1 MFGFYRFAA
10 VSPILKVADTAFN
23 TEEIIKSAKAA
34 VSNGAAFV
42 VFPELCI
49 TGYTC
54 SDLFHQEL
62 LLQNSTRAL
71 LKIAESFKDSDA
83 VIAVGLPLRLFGRLY
98 NCAAFV
104 QRGRVVAITP
114 KIHLP
119 NQREFYEK
127 RHFSSGRD
135 LLRGACGASAGN
147 AAGAVTCT
155 IEGVGEVPI
164 TNFFTVKGR
173 GTSSAVD
180 GCTSTANCASDN
192 DTCVVNDNGSEV
204 RIGVEL
210 CEDLWTPAPPSGELA
225 LAGANVIVNLSA
237 SDALVGKCDY
247 RRNLVMNQSARCMAA
262 YVYASAG
269 VHEST
274 TDMVFSG
281 HLMVA
286 ENGSMIA
293 ESKPFSRETEIVYA
307 DIDVERLN
315 MQRLSEGSFHDFD
328 SRSFY
333 ARAAT
338 FDGLRACDALQY
350 RFVSPMPFVPG
361 SPETRDQS
369 CTEIFSI
376 QCAGLAKR
384 LEASQSKRAV
394 IGLSGGLDSTL
405 ALLVVAETFKLLKR
419 PALEILALTMPGFG
433 TTNRTK
439 NNAVELAKLLGVEL
453 RTVDIQKACLQHFD
467 DIGHDPQK
475 LDVTYENVQA
485 RERTQIL
492 MDIANSVGGIVIG
505 TGDLS
510 EIALGWS
517 TYNADHMS
525 MYAVN
530 CDIPKTLVRHIVS
543 WYADKSVAH
552 LETREDTAHL
562 EACRKTALFE
572 TGENVAHLDSIASAQ
587 SSNMAS
593 LAEVL
598 RDILD
603 TPVSPELLPADNNGQ
618 IAQKTESILG
628 AYEIHDF
635 FLYHFAKYG
644 ATPEKLLFLAKY
656 AFAGKFSDEEIEK
669 ALTVFVRR
677 FFTQQFKRS
686 CIPDGP
692 KVGTISLSPRA
703 DWRMPSDA
711 SFADWL

>member
-1 MFGFYRFAA
+1 MFGFYRFAC
-10 VSPILKVADTAFN
+10 VSPVLKVADTAYN
-23 TEEIIKSAKAA
+23 TEEIIRSAKIAA
-34 VSNGAAFV
+34 SNGAAFV

-62 LLQNSTRAL
+62 LLQNSTRSL
-71 LKIAESFKDSDA
+71 MQIAEALKDSDA
-83 VIAVGLPLRLFGRLY
+83 VIAVGLPLRIFGRLY

-104 QRGRVVAITP
+104 QRGRVVAVTP

-135 LLRGACGASAGN
+135 LLRGSCGISSKN
-147 AAGAVTCT
+147 PAGAVTCT
-155 IEGVGEVPI
+155 IEGAGEVPV
-164 TNFFTVKGR
+164 TNFFTVKG
-173 GTSSAVD
+173 S
-180 GCTSTANCASDN
+180 
-192 DTCVVNDNGSEV
+192 GSEV

-237 SDALVGKCDY
+237 SDALVGKREY
-247 RRNLVMNQSARCMAA
+247 RRNLVVNQSARCMAA

-281 HLMVA
+281 HLMIA
-286 ENGSMIA
+286 ENGSMLV
-293 ESKPFSRETEIVYA
+293 ESRPFSRETEIVYA
-307 DIDVERLN
+307 DVDVERLN
-315 MQRLSEGSFHDFD
+315 MQRLSEGSFQDFD
-328 SRSFY
+328 SRAII

-338 FDGLRACDALQY
+338 LEGLRGCDTLQY
-350 RFVSPMPFVPG
+350 RFVSPTPFVPG
-361 SPETRDQS
+361 CIETRDAS
-369 CTEIFSI
+369 CTEIFNI

-384 LEASQSKRAV
+384 LEATRSKRAV

-405 ALLVVAETFKLLKR
+405 ALLVVAETFKLLNR
-419 PALEILALTMPGFG
+419 PAKEILALTMPGFG

-453 RTVDIQKACLQHFD
+453 RTVDIQKACLQHFT

-492 MDIANSVGGIVIG
+492 MDIANSEGGIVIG

-530 CDIPKTLVRHIVS
+530 CDIPKTLVRHIVN
-543 WYADKSVAH
+543 WYADRAVRDPNQTSAN
-552 LETREDTAHL
+552 LET
-562 EACRKTALFE
+562 
-572 TGENVAHLDSIASAQ
+572 
-587 SSNMAS
+587 SNKAS
-593 LAEVL
+593 LAAVL

-603 TPVSPELLPADNNGQ
+603 TPVSPELLPADSSGQ

-628 AYEIHDF
+628 AYELHDF

-644 ATPEKLLFLAKY
+644 VAPEKLRYLAKY
-656 AFAGKFSDEEIEK
+656 AFKNQHSDEEIDK
-669 ALTVFVRR
+669 ALAVFIRR

-686 CIPDGP
+686 CIPNGP

-711 SFADWL
+711 SSSDWMN

>member
-1 MFGFYRFAA
+1 MFGFYRFAS
-10 VSPILKVADTAFN
+10 VCPTLKVADTAYN
-23 TEEIIKSAKAA
+23 TDEIIRCASLA
-34 VSNGAAFV
+34 VENGAAVV

-62 LLQNSTRAL
+62 LLKKSVESLQ
-71 LKIAESFKDSDA
+71 KIARAFADCNA
-83 VIAVGLPLRLFGRLY
+83 VIAVGLPLRMFGCLY
-98 NCAAFV
+98 NCAAFL
-104 QRGRVVAITP
+104 QRGKLVAVTP

-135 LLRGACGASAGN
+135 LLRGGI
-147 AAGAVTCT
+147 AGAAPVCPV
-155 IEGVGEVPI
+155 EGFGDVPV
-164 TNFFTVKGR
+164 TNFFTVNGE
-173 GTSSAVD
+173 S
-180 GCTSTANCASDN
+180 
-192 DTCVVNDNGSEV
+192 GSEV
-204 RIGVEL
+204 RVGVEL
-210 CEDLWTPAPPSGELA
+210 CEDLWTAVPPSGELA

-237 SDALVGKCDY
+237 SDALVGKRDY

-262 YVYASAG
+262 YVYSSAG

-281 HLMVA
+281 HLMIA

-293 ESKPFSRETEIVYA
+293 ESKPFSRESEIVYA
-307 DIDVERLN
+307 DVDVERLN
-315 MQRLSEGSFHDFD
+315 MQRLSEGSFQDFD

-333 ARAAT
+333 ARAAS
-338 FDGLRACDALQY
+338 FDGLRPIDSLKY
-350 RFVSPMPFVPG
+350 RFVAPMPFVPG
-361 SPETRDQS
+361 NIETRDKS
-369 CTEIFSI
+369 CTEIFNI

-384 LEASQSKRAV
+384 LEASHSARAV

-419 PALEILALTMPGFG
+419 PASEILVLTMPGFG
-433 TTNRTK
+433 TTKRTK
-439 NNAVELAKLLGVEL
+439 NNAVTMAELLGVEL
-453 RTVDIQKACLQHFD
+453 RTVDIQKACLQHFA
-467 DIGHDPQK
+467 DIGHDPK
-475 LDVTYENVQA
+475 TLNVTYENVQA

-530 CDIPKTLVRHIVS
+530 CDIPKTLVRHVVG
-543 WYADKSVAH
+543 WYADHAESF
-552 LETREDTAHL
+552 TADK
-562 EACRKTALFE
+562 KTAKE
-572 TGENVAHLDSIASAQ
+572 
-587 SSNMAS
+587 
-593 LAEVL
+593 LADVL

-603 TPVSPELLPADNNGQ
+603 TPVSPELLPADANGQ

-635 FLYHFAKYG
+635 YLYHFAKYG
-644 ATPEKLLFLAKY
+644 AAPQKLLFLAKY
-656 AFAGKFSDEEIEK
+656 AFVGKFSDEELEK
-669 ALTVFVRR
+669 ALAVFVRR

-703 DWRMPSDA
+703 DWRMPSDS
-711 SFADWL
+711 SFSDWM

>member
-1 MFGFYRFAA
+1 MFGFYRFAC
-10 VSPILKVADTAFN
+10 VSPVLKVADTAYN
-23 TEEIIKSAKAA
+23 TEEIIRSAKIAA
-34 VSNGAAFV
+34 SNGAAFV

-62 LLQNSTRAL
+62 LLQNSSRSL
-71 LKIAESFKDSDA
+71 LKIAEALKDCDA
-83 VIAVGLPLRLFGRLY
+83 VIAVGLPLRIFGRLY

-104 QRGRVVAITP
+104 QRGKVIAVTP

-135 LLRGACGASAGN
+135 LLHGDAGDGC
-147 AAGAVTCT
+147 APLRCF
-155 IEGVGEVPI
+155 IEGAGEVPI
-164 TNFFTVKGR
+164 TNFITVKGR
-173 GTSSAVD
+173 
-180 GCTSTANCASDN
+180 ASCN
-192 DTCVVNDNGSEV
+192 SGSEV
-204 RIGVEL
+204 RVGVEL

-237 SDALVGKCDY
+237 SDALVGKRDY

-281 HLMVA
+281 HLMIA
-286 ENGSMIA
+286 ENGSMLA

-307 DIDVERLN
+307 DVDVERLN
-315 MQRLSEGSFHDFD
+315 MQRLSEGSFQDFD
-328 SRSFY
+328 SRTII

-338 FDGLRACDALQY
+338 LDGLRACDTLQY
-350 RFVSPMPFVPG
+350 RFVSPTPFVPG
-361 SPETRDQS
+361 NTETRDIN
-369 CTEIFSI
+369 CTEIFNI

-384 LEASQSKRAV
+384 LEATRSKRAV

-405 ALLVVAETFKLLKR
+405 ALLVVAETFKLLNR
-419 PALEILALTMPGFG
+419 PAKEILALTMPGFG
-433 TTNRTK
+433 TTKRTK

-453 RTVDIQKACLQHFD
+453 RTVDIQKACLLHFA

-492 MDIANSVGGIVIG
+492 MDIANSEGGIVIG

-543 WYADKSVAH
+543 WYADRS
-552 LETREDTAHL
+552 AHL
-562 EACRKTALFE
+562 EA
-572 TGENVAHLDSIASAQ
+572 GEKGAASIPNQNHAHLDAGEKANLASGEKGA
-587 SSNMAS
+587 A
-593 LAEVL
+593 LAAVL

-603 TPVSPELLPADNNGQ
+603 TPVSPELLPADSSGQ

-644 ATPEKLLFLAKY
+644 ATPEKLRYLAKY
-656 AFAGKFSDEEIEK
+656 AFNGQHTDEEIDK
-669 ALTVFVRR
+669 ALAVFIRR

-711 SFADWL
+711 SASDWF

>member
-1 MFGFYRFAA
+1 MFGFYRLAA
-10 VSPILKVADTAFN
+10 VCPTLKVADTAFN
-23 TEEIIKSAKAA
+23 TDEIIRLATEATQNEAA
-34 VSNGAAFV
+34 IV

-62 LLQNSTRAL
+62 LLEKSLDAL
-71 LKIAESFKDSDA
+71 KKIAAAFTDSDS
-83 VIAVGLPLRLFGRLY
+83 VIAVGLPLRMFGSLY

-104 QRGRVVAITP
+104 QRGKLVAVTP
-114 KIHLP
+114 KTHLP

-135 LLRGACGASAGN
+135 LLRGSLGNDAGFGAAAGLGTAGFGA
-147 AAGAVTCT
+147 AAGAVMCP
-155 IEGVGEVPI
+155 IDGFGDVPV
-164 TNFFTVKGR
+164 TNFFTVNAGK
-173 GTSSAVD
+173 
-180 GCTSTANCASDN
+180 
-192 DTCVVNDNGSEV
+192 NGSEV
-204 RIGVEL
+204 RVGVEL
-210 CEDLWTPAPPSGELA
+210 CEDLWTAVPPSGELA

-281 HLMVA
+281 HLMIA

-293 ESKPFSRETEIVYA
+293 ENKQFNRESEIVYA
-307 DIDVERLN
+307 DVDVERLN
-315 MQRLSEGSFHDFD
+315 MQRLSEGSFQDFD
-328 SRSFY
+328 SRNVY
-333 ARAAT
+333 ARAAR
-338 FDGLRACDALQY
+338 FDGLRGIDTLKY
-350 RFVSPMPFVPG
+350 RFVSPTPFVPG
-361 SPETRDQS
+361 NIETRDKS
-369 CTEIFSI
+369 STEIFNI

-384 LEASQSKRAV
+384 LEASHSARAV

-419 PALEILALTMPGFG
+419 PAKDILALTMPGFG
-433 TTNRTK
+433 TTKRTK
-439 NNAVELAKLLGVEL
+439 NNAVTLAELLGVEL
-453 RTVDIQKACLQHFD
+453 RTVDIQKACLQHFE
-467 DIGHDPQK
+467 DIGHDPKK

-492 MDIANSVGGIVIG
+492 MDIANSEGGIVIG

-530 CDIPKTLVRHIVS
+530 CDIPKTLVRHIVD
-543 WYADKSVAH
+543 WYADNSGNELKA
-552 LETREDTAHL
+552 
-562 EACRKTALFE
+562 
-572 TGENVAHLDSIASAQ
+572 
-587 SSNMAS
+587 
-593 LAEVL
+593 VL
-598 RDILD
+598 KDILD
-603 TPVSPELLPADNNGQ
+603 TPVSPELLPADASGQ

-635 FLYHFAKYG
+635 YLYHFAKYG
-644 ATPEKLLFLAKY
+644 AKPEKLLFLAKY
-656 AFAGKFSDEEIEK
+656 AFAGKFSDDELKK
-669 ALTVFVRR
+669 ALAVFVRR

-703 DWRMPSDA
+703 DWRMPSDS
-711 SFADWL
+711 SFSDWL

>member
-1 MFGFYRFAA
+1 MFGFYRFVC
-10 VSPILKVADTAFN
+10 VSPVLKVADTAYN
-23 TEEIIKSAKAA
+23 TEEIIRSAKIAA
-34 VSNGAAFV
+34 SNGAAFV

-54 SDLFHQEL
+54 GDLFHQEL
-62 LLQNSTRAL
+62 LLQNSTRSL
-71 LKIAESFKDSDA
+71 VRIAEALKDGDA
-83 VIAVGLPLRLFGRLY
+83 VIAVGLPLRIMGRLY

-135 LLRGACGASAGN
+135 LLRGLYGALAGN
-147 AAGAVTCT
+147 DAGVVKCV
-155 IEGVGEVPI
+155 IEGAGEIPI
-164 TNFFTVKGR
+164 TNFIIVKG
-173 GTSSAVD
+173 A
-180 GCTSTANCASDN
+180 
-192 DTCVVNDNGSEV
+192 GSEV
-204 RIGVEL
+204 RVGVEI

-237 SDALVGKCDY
+237 SDALVGKRDY

-281 HLMVA
+281 HLMIA
-286 ENGSMIA
+286 ENGSMLA
-293 ESKPFSRETEIVYA
+293 ESRPFSRETEIVYA
-307 DIDVERLN
+307 DVDVERLN
-315 MQRLSEGSFHDFD
+315 MQRLSEGSFQDFD
-328 SRSFY
+328 SRAII

-338 FDGLRACDALQY
+338 LEGLRACDTLQY
-350 RFVSPMPFVPG
+350 RYVSPTPFVPG
-361 SPETRDQS
+361 NTETRDAS
-369 CTEIFSI
+369 CTEIFNI

-384 LEASQSKRAV
+384 LEATRSERAV

-405 ALLVVAETFKLLKR
+405 ALLVVAETFKLLNR
-419 PALEILALTMPGFG
+419 PAKEILALTMPGFG

-439 NNAVELAKLLGVEL
+439 SNAVELAKLLGVEL
-453 RTVDIQKACLQHFD
+453 RTVDIQKACLQHFT

-492 MDIANSVGGIVIG
+492 MDIANSEGGIVIG

-543 WYADKSVAH
+543 WYADRSAR
-552 LETREDTAHL
+552 LESGEKANL
-562 EACRKTALFE
+562 ASGEKGAALA
-572 TGENVAHLDSIASAQ
+572 V
-587 SSNMAS
+587 
-593 LAEVL
+593 VL
-598 RDILD
+598 HDILD
-603 TPVSPELLPADNNGQ
+603 TPVSPELLPADSNGQ
-618 IAQKTESILG
+618 IAQKTECILG
-628 AYEIHDF
+628 AYELHDF

-644 ATPEKLLFLAKY
+644 AAPEKLRYLAKY
-656 AFAGKFSDEEIEK
+656 VFKGKHTDEGIDK
-669 ALTVFVRR
+669 ALAVFIRR

-711 SFADWL
+711 SFGDWLKEI

>member
-1 MFGFYRFAA
+1 MFGFYRFAS
-10 VSPILKVADTAFN
+10 VSPVLKVADTAYN
-23 TEEIIKSAKAA
+23 TEEIIRSAKIAA
-34 VSNGAAFV
+34 SNGAAFV

-62 LLQNSTRAL
+62 LLQNSTRSL
-71 LKIAESFKDSDA
+71 LKIAEALKDCDA
-83 VIAVGLPLRLFGRLY
+83 VIAVGLPLRIFGRLY

-104 QRGRVVAITP
+104 QRGKVIAVTP

-135 LLRGACGASAGN
+135 LLRGDAGN
-147 AAGAVTCT
+147 GCAPLRCF
-155 IEGVGEVPI
+155 IEGAGEISI
-164 TNFFTVKGR
+164 TNFITVKG
-173 GTSSAVD
+173 
-180 GCTSTANCASDN
+180 AS
-192 DTCVVNDNGSEV
+192 SEV

-237 SDALVGKCDY
+237 SDALVGKRDY
-247 RRNLVMNQSARCMAA
+247 RKNLVMNQSARCMAA

-281 HLMVA
+281 HLMIA
-286 ENGSMIA
+286 ENGSMLA

-307 DIDVERLN
+307 DVDVERLN
-315 MQRLSEGSFHDFD
+315 MQRLSEGSFQDFD
-328 SRSFY
+328 SRAII

-338 FDGLRACDALQY
+338 LDGLRDCEALQY
-350 RFVSPMPFVPG
+350 RFISPTPFVPG
-361 SPETRDQS
+361 NTETRDTS
-369 CTEIFSI
+369 CTEIFNI

-384 LEASQSKRAV
+384 LEATRSKRAV

-405 ALLVVAETFKLLKR
+405 ALLVVAETFKLLNR
-419 PALEILALTMPGFG
+419 PAKEILALTMPGFG
-433 TTNRTK
+433 TTKRTK

-453 RTVDIQKACLQHFD
+453 RTVDIQKACLQHFA

-492 MDIANSVGGIVIG
+492 MDIANSEGGIVIG

-530 CDIPKTLVRHIVS
+530 CDIPKTLVRHIVN
-543 WYADKSVAH
+543 WYADRAVHNPNETGAESIPNQTAAN
-552 LETREDTAHL
+552 LET
-562 EACRKTALFE
+562 
-572 TGENVAHLDSIASAQ
+572 
-587 SSNMAS
+587 SNKAS
-593 LAEVL
+593 LAAVL

-603 TPVSPELLPADNNGQ
+603 TPVSPELLPADSSGQ

-628 AYEIHDF
+628 AYELHDF

-644 ATPEKLLFLAKY
+644 AAPEKLRYLAKY
-656 AFAGKFSDEEIEK
+656 AFANRHSDEEIDK
-669 ALTVFVRR
+669 ALAVFIRR

-711 SFADWL
+711 SSGDWFKEV

>member
-23 TEEIIKSAKAA
+23 TEEIIKSANIA

-71 LKIAESFKDSDA
+71 LKIAQAFADNDA

-135 LLRGACGASAGN
+135 LLRGAWGASAGN
-147 AAGAVTCT
+147 VAGAVKCT
-155 IEGVGEVPI
+155 IEGAGEVPV
-164 TNFFTVKGR
+164 TNFFTVKGC
-173 GTSSAVD
+173 GTLGLCNNGAVEGSADV
-180 GCTSTANCASDN
+180 ANCA
-192 DTCVVNDNGSEV
+192 GSEV

-237 SDALVGKCDY
+237 SDALVGKRDY

-293 ESKPFSRETEIVYA
+293 ESKPFSREAEIVYA
-307 DIDVERLN
+307 DVDVERLN
-315 MQRLSEGSFHDFD
+315 MQRLSEGSFQDFD

-333 ARAAT
+333 ARAAS

-361 SPETRDQS
+361 SLETRDQS
-369 CTEIFSI
+369 CTEIFNI

-384 LEASQSKRAV
+384 LEASHSKRAV

-419 PALEILALTMPGFG
+419 PASEILALTMPGFG
-433 TTNRTK
+433 TTKRTK

-543 WYADKSVAH
+543 WYADRANVFI
-552 LETREDTAHL
+552 E
-562 EACRKTALFE
+562 RKTVA
-572 TGENVAHLDSIASAQ
+572 TSSENVAVSTAAENAAHLAA
-587 SSNMAS
+587 
-593 LAEVL
+593 VL

-644 ATPEKLLFLAKY
+644 ATPQKLLFLAKY
-656 AFAGKFSDEEIEK
+656 AFAGKFTDEELEK
-669 ALTVFVRR
+669 TLAVFVRR

-711 SFADWL
+711 SFADWAR

>member
-1 MFGFYRFAA
+1 MFGFYRFAC
-10 VSPILKVADTAFN
+10 VSPVLKVADTAYN
-23 TEEIIKSAKAA
+23 TEEIVRSAKIAA
-34 VSNGAAFV
+34 SNGAAFV

-62 LLQNSTRAL
+62 LLQNSTQAL
-71 LKIAESFKDSDA
+71 LKIAKALKDTDA
-83 VIAVGLPLRLFGRLY
+83 VIAVGLPLRIFGRLY

-104 QRGRVVAITP
+104 QRGKVIAVTP

-135 LLRGACGASAGN
+135 LLRGDAGN
-147 AAGAVTCT
+147 GCAPLRCL
-155 IEGVGEVPI
+155 IEDAGEVPI
-164 TNFFTVKGR
+164 TNYITVKG
-173 GTSSAVD
+173 G
-180 GCTSTANCASDN
+180 ASCN
-192 DTCVVNDNGSEV
+192 SGSEV

-237 SDALVGKCDY
+237 SDALVGKRDY

-281 HLMVA
+281 HLMIA
-286 ENGSMIA
+286 ENGSMLA

-307 DIDVERLN
+307 DVDVERLN
-315 MQRLSEGSFHDFD
+315 MQRLSEGSFQDFD
-328 SRSFY
+328 SRAII

-338 FDGLRACDALQY
+338 LECLRDCDTLQY
-350 RFVSPMPFVPG
+350 RFVSPTPFVPG
-361 SPETRDQS
+361 STETRDAS
-369 CTEIFSI
+369 CTEIFNI

-384 LEASQSKRAV
+384 LEATCSKRAV

-405 ALLVVAETFKLLKR
+405 ALLVVAETFKLLNR
-419 PALEILALTMPGFG
+419 PAKEILALTMPGFG
-433 TTNRTK
+433 TTNRTR

-453 RTVDIQKACLQHFD
+453 RTVDIQKACLQHFA

-475 LDVTYENVQA
+475 LNVTYENVQA

-492 MDIANSVGGIVIG
+492 MDIANSEGGIVIG

-543 WYADKSVAH
+543 WYADRAVRNPNQAAAH
-552 LETREDTAHL
+552 LAPSEPGA
-562 EACRKTALFE
+562 AL
-572 TGENVAHLDSIASAQ
+572 AA
-587 SSNMAS
+587 
-593 LAEVL
+593 VL

-603 TPVSPELLPADNNGQ
+603 TPVSPELLPADSSGQ

-644 ATPEKLLFLAKY
+644 STPEKLRYLAKY
-656 AFAGKFSDEEIEK
+656 AFANRHSDEEIDK
-669 ALTVFVRR
+669 ALAVFIRR

-711 SFADWL
+711 SYSDWA

>member
-23 TEEIIKSAKAA
+23 TEEIIKSANIA
-34 VSNGAAFV
+34 VTNGAAFV

-62 LLQNSTRAL
+62 LLQNSIRAL
-71 LKIAESFKDSDA
+71 LKIAKAFADSDA

-98 NCAAFV
+98 NCAAFL

-135 LLRGACGASAGN
+135 LLRGAWGASAGNGN
-147 AAGAVTCT
+147 AAGAVMCT
-155 IEGVGEVPI
+155 IEGVGEVPV

-173 GTSSAVD
+173 GTSSAVED
-180 GCTSTANCASDN
+180 CADAANCA
-192 DTCVVNDNGSEV
+192 GSEV

-237 SDALVGKCDY
+237 SDALVGKRDY

-281 HLMVA
+281 HLMIT

-307 DIDVERLN
+307 DVDVERLN
-315 MQRLSEGSFHDFD
+315 MQRLSEGSFQDFD

-333 ARAAT
+333 ARAAS
-338 FDGLRACDALQY
+338 FEGLRSLEKLQY

-361 SPETRDQS
+361 SLETRDQS
-369 CTEIFSI
+369 CTEIFNI

-384 LEASQSKRAV
+384 LEASHSKRAV

-419 PALEILALTMPGFG
+419 PASEILALTMPGFG
-433 TTNRTK
+433 TTKRTK
-439 NNAVELAKLLGVEL
+439 NNAVELANLLGVEL

-543 WYADKSVAH
+543 WYADRANVFIENK
-552 LETREDTAHL
+552 TTA
-562 EACRKTALFE
+562 ENAAVSTAV
-572 TGENVAHLDSIASAQ
+572 ENVAHLAA
-587 SSNMAS
+587 
-593 LAEVL
+593 VL

-656 AFAGKFSDEEIEK
+656 AFAGKFTDEEIEK
-669 ALTVFVRR
+669 ALAVFVRR

-711 SFADWL
+711 SFADWI

>member
-10 VSPILKVADTAFN
+10 VSPILKVADTTFN
-23 TEEIIKSAKAA
+23 TAEIIKSAKFA

-54 SDLFHQEL
+54 GDLFHQEL

-71 LKIAESFKDSDA
+71 MRIADALKDSDA
-83 VIAVGLPLRLFGRLY
+83 VIAVGLPLRIFGRLY

-104 QRGRVVAITP
+104 QRGRVVGITP

-135 LLRGACGASAGN
+135 LLRGACGALAGN
-147 AAGAVTCT
+147 VAGAVKCA
-155 IEGVGEVPI
+155 IEGVGDVPI
-164 TNFFTVKGR
+164 TNFFTVIGE
-173 GTSSAVD
+173 G
-180 GCTSTANCASDN
+180 SD
-192 DTCVVNDNGSEV
+192 V
-204 RIGVEL
+204 RVGVEL
-210 CEDLWTPAPPSGELA
+210 CEDLWTPMPPSGELA

-237 SDALVGKCDY
+237 SDALVGKRNY

-281 HLMVA
+281 HLMIA

-293 ESKPFSRETEIVYA
+293 ESKPFSRFTEIVYA
-307 DIDVERLN
+307 DVDVERLN
-315 MQRLSEGSFHDFD
+315 MQRLSEGSFQDFD
-328 SRSFY
+328 SCRFY
-333 ARAAT
+333 ARAAA
-338 FDGLRACDALQY
+338 FDGLRTCDTLRY
-350 RFVSPMPFVPG
+350 RFVSPTPFVPG
-361 SPETRDQS
+361 NVETRDSS
-369 CTEIFSI
+369 CTEIFNI

-384 LEASQSKRAV
+384 LEATCCKRAV

-405 ALLVVAETFKLLKR
+405 ALLVVAETFKILNR
-419 PALEILALTMPGFG
+419 PASEILALTMPGFG
-433 TTNRTK
+433 TTKRTK

-453 RTVDIQKACLQHFD
+453 RTVDIQKACLQHFA

-492 MDIANSVGGIVIG
+492 MDIANSEGGIVIG

-530 CDIPKTLVRHIVS
+530 CDIPKTLVRHIVN
-543 WYADKSVAH
+543 WYADRSDVA
-552 LETREDTAHL
+552 LSD
-562 EACRKTALFE
+562 
-572 TGENVAHLDSIASAQ
+572 
-587 SSNMAS
+587 
-593 LAEVL
+593 VL
-598 RDILD
+598 KDILD

-644 ATPEKLLFLAKY
+644 ASPEKLLFLAKY
-656 AFAGKFSDEEIEK
+656 AFAGKFTDEAIEK
-669 ALTVFVRR
+669 ALAVFVRR

-711 SFADWL
+711 SFTDWLK

>member
-1 MFGFYRFAA
+1 MFGFYRFAC
-10 VSPILKVADTAFN
+10 VSPVLKVADTAYN
-23 TEEIIKSAKAA
+23 TEEIIRSAKIAA
-34 VSNGAAFV
+34 SNGAAFV

-54 SDLFHQEL
+54 GDLFHQEL
-62 LLQNSTRAL
+62 LLQNSTRSL
-71 LKIAESFKDSDA
+71 LKIAEDLKACDS
-83 VIAVGLPLRLFGRLY
+83 VVAVGLPLRIFGRLY

-104 QRGRVVAITP
+104 QRGKVIAVTP

-135 LLRGACGASAGN
+135 LLRGACGALAGN
-147 AAGAVTCT
+147 SAVVVTSF
-155 IEGVGEVPI
+155 IEGAGEVPI
-164 TNFFTVKGR
+164 TNFITVSGR
-173 GTSSAVD
+173 ASG
-180 GCTSTANCASDN
+180 GLNCTSNNPNCASCSD
-192 DTCVVNDNGSEV
+192 GSEV

-237 SDALVGKCDY
+237 SDALVGKRDY

-281 HLMVA
+281 HLMIA
-286 ENGSMIA
+286 ENGSMLA

-307 DIDVERLN
+307 DVDVERLN
-315 MQRLSEGSFHDFD
+315 MQRLSEGSFQDFD
-328 SRSFY
+328 SRSII

-338 FDGLRACDALQY
+338 LDSLHACDKLQY
-350 RFVSPMPFVPG
+350 RYVSSTPFVPG
-361 SPETRDQS
+361 NTETRDTS
-369 CTEIFSI
+369 CTDIFNI

-384 LEASQSKRAV
+384 LEATRSKRAV

-405 ALLVVAETFKLLKR
+405 ALLVVAETFKLLNR
-419 PALEILALTMPGFG
+419 PAKEILALTMPGFG
-433 TTNRTK
+433 TTHRTR

-453 RTVDIQKACLQHFD
+453 RTVDIQKACLQHFA

-492 MDIANSVGGIVIG
+492 MDIANSEGGIVIG

-530 CDIPKTLVRHIVS
+530 CDIPKTLVRHIVR
-543 WYADKSVAH
+543 WYADRSVQNLNQTGAELSPSETGAH
-552 LETREDTAHL
+552 LETREKGA
-562 EACRKTALFE
+562 E
-572 TGENVAHLDSIASAQ
+572 
-587 SSNMAS
+587 
-593 LAEVL
+593 LAAVL

-603 TPVSPELLPADNNGQ
+603 TPVSPELLPADSNGQ

-628 AYEIHDF
+628 AYELHDF

-644 ATPEKLLFLAKY
+644 ASPEKLRYLAKY
-656 AFAGKFSDEEIEK
+656 AFKGKHTDEEIDK
-669 ALTVFVRR
+669 ALAIFIRR

-711 SFADWL
+711 SASDWL

>member
-1 MFGFYRFAA
+1 MFGFYRFAC
-10 VSPILKVADTAFN
+10 VSPVLKVADTAYN
-23 TEEIIKSAKAA
+23 TEEIIRSAKNAA
-34 VSNGAAFV
+34 SNGAAFV

-62 LLQNSTRAL
+62 LLQNSTRSL
-71 LKIAESFKDSDA
+71 LKIAEALKDSDA
-83 VIAVGLPLRLFGRLY
+83 VIAVGLPLRIFGRLY

-104 QRGRVVAITP
+104 QRGKVIAVTP

-135 LLRGACGASAGN
+135 LLRGNAGN
-147 AAGAVTCT
+147 GCAPLRCF
-155 IEGVGEVPI
+155 IEGAGEVPI
-164 TNFFTVKGR
+164 TNFITVKG
-173 GTSSAVD
+173 
-180 GCTSTANCASDN
+180 CASCN
-192 DTCVVNDNGSEV
+192 SGSEV
-204 RIGVEL
+204 RVGVEL

-237 SDALVGKCDY
+237 SDALVGKRDY

-281 HLMVA
+281 HLMIA
-286 ENGSMIA
+286 ENGSMLA

-307 DIDVERLN
+307 DVDVERLN
-315 MQRLSEGSFHDFD
+315 MQRLSEGSFQDFD
-328 SRSFY
+328 SRAII

-338 FDGLRACDALQY
+338 LDCLRGCDMLQY
-350 RFVSPMPFVPG
+350 RYVSPTPFVPG
-361 SPETRDQS
+361 NTETRDTS
-369 CTEIFSI
+369 CTEIFNI

-384 LEASQSKRAV
+384 LEATRSKRAV

-405 ALLVVAETFKLLKR
+405 ALLVVAETFELLNR
-419 PALEILALTMPGFG
+419 PAGEILALTMPGFG
-433 TTNRTK
+433 TTNRTR

-453 RTVDIQKACLQHFD
+453 RTVDIQKACLQHFA

-492 MDIANSVGGIVIG
+492 MDIANSEGGIVIG

-543 WYADKSVAH
+543 WYADRSA
-552 LETREDTAHL
+552 
-562 EACRKTALFE
+562 AL
-572 TGENVAHLDSIASAQ
+572 AA
-587 SSNMAS
+587 
-593 LAEVL
+593 VL
-598 RDILD
+598 KDILD
-603 TPVSPELLPADNNGQ
+603 TPVSPELLPADSSGQ

-635 FLYHFAKYG
+635 FLYHFLRFGFSPRKIFMLAQKAFCGSYDD
-644 ATPEKLLFLAKY
+644 ATIKKW
-656 AFAGKFSDEEIEK
+656 
-669 ALTVFVRR
+669 LTTFMRR
-677 FFTQQFKRS
+677 FFSQQFKRS
-686 CIPDGP
+686 CLPDGP
-692 KVGTISLSPRA
+692 KVGSVSLSPRG

-711 SFADWL
+711 SSALWLKECESL

>member
-1 MFGFYRFAA
+1 MFGFYRFAC
-10 VSPILKVADTAFN
+10 VSPVLKVADTSFN
-23 TEEIIKSAKAA
+23 TDEIIRSAKIA
-34 VSNGAAFV
+34 VSNGAALV

-71 LKIAESFKDSDA
+71 LKIAEAFGDSDA
-83 VIAVGLPLRLFGRLY
+83 VIAVGLPLRIFGRLY

-104 QRGRVVAITP
+104 QCGKVIAVTP

-135 LLRGACGASAGN
+135 LLRGASAGN
-147 AAGAVTCT
+147 AAGYTNAAGNTQAFHCF
-155 IEGVGEVPI
+155 IEGSGDVPV
-164 TNFFTVKGR
+164 TNFITVKG
-173 GTSSAVD
+173 G
-180 GCTSTANCASDN
+180 ANGE
-192 DTCVVNDNGSEV
+192 GSEV

-210 CEDLWTPAPPSGELA
+210 CEDLWTAAPPSGELA

-237 SDALVGKCDY
+237 SDALVGKRDY

-281 HLMVA
+281 HLMIA
-286 ENGSMIA
+286 ENGSMLA

-307 DIDVERLN
+307 DVDVERLN
-315 MQRLSEGSFHDFD
+315 MQRLSEGSFQDFD
-328 SRSFY
+328 SRDII

-338 FDGLRACDALQY
+338 LEGLRACDKLEY
-350 RFVSPMPFVPG
+350 RFVSPAPFVPG
-361 SPETRDQS
+361 DTATRDTS
-369 CTEIFSI
+369 CTEIFNI

-384 LEASQSKRAV
+384 LEATRSKRAV

-419 PALEILALTMPGFG
+419 PASEILALTMPGFG
-433 TTNRTK
+433 TTKRTK

-453 RTVDIQKACLQHFD
+453 RTVDIQKACLQHFA

-475 LDVTYENVQA
+475 LDVTFENVQA

-492 MDIANSVGGIVIG
+492 MDIANSEGGIVIG

-543 WYADKSVAH
+543 WYADKSAAR
-552 LETREDTAHL
+552 L
-562 EACRKTALFE
+562 E
-572 TGENVAHLDSIASAQ
+572 TGEALTPNGDAAHLAS
-587 SSNMAS
+587 SDEAS
-593 LAEVL
+593 LSAVL

-603 TPVSPELLPADNNGQ
+603 TPVSPELLPADSSGQ

-644 ATPEKLLFLAKY
+644 ATPEKLRFLAKY
-656 AFAGKFSDEEIEK
+656 AFANRHTDEEIDK
-669 ALTVFVRR
+669 ALAVFIKR

-703 DWRMPSDA
+703 DWRMPSD
-711 SFADWL
+711 SSYNDWL

>member
-1 MFGFYRFAA
+1 MFGFYRLAA
-10 VSPILKVADTAFN
+10 VCPTLKVADTAFN
-23 TEEIIKSAKAA
+23 RDEIIRLATEATQNEAA
-34 VSNGAAFV
+34 IV

-62 LLQNSTRAL
+62 LLEKSLDAL
-71 LKIAESFKDSDA
+71 KKIAEAFAGSDS
-83 VIAVGLPLRLFGRLY
+83 VIAVGLPLRMFGSLY

-104 QRGRVVAITP
+104 QRGKLVAVTP
-114 KIHLP
+114 KTHLP

-135 LLRGACGASAGN
+135 LLRGSLGNGAGFGAAGN
-147 AAGAVTCT
+147 GTAAGLGTAAVMCD
-155 IEGVGEVPI
+155 IEGFGAVPV
-164 TNFFTVKGR
+164 TNFFTVNAGKG
-173 GTSSAVD
+173 
-180 GCTSTANCASDN
+180 
-192 DTCVVNDNGSEV
+192 GSEV
-204 RIGVEL
+204 RVGVEL
-210 CEDLWTPAPPSGELA
+210 CEDLWTAVPPSGELA

-281 HLMVA
+281 HLMIA

-293 ESKPFSRETEIVYA
+293 ENKQFNRDSEIVYA
-307 DIDVERLN
+307 DVDVERLN
-315 MQRLSEGSFHDFD
+315 MQHLSEGSFQDFD
-328 SRSFY
+328 SRNVY
-333 ARAAT
+333 ARAAR
-338 FDGLRACDALQY
+338 FDGLRGVDRLQY
-350 RFVSPMPFVPG
+350 RFVSPTPFVPG
-361 SPETRDQS
+361 NIETRDRS
-369 CTEIFSI
+369 STEIFNI

-384 LEASQSKRAV
+384 LEASHSARAV

-419 PALEILALTMPGFG
+419 PAKDILALTMPGFG
-433 TTNRTK
+433 TTKRTK
-439 NNAVELAKLLGVEL
+439 NNAVTLAELLGVEL
-453 RTVDIQKACLQHFD
+453 RTVDIQKACLQHFE
-467 DIGHDPQK
+467 DIGHDPKK

-492 MDIANSVGGIVIG
+492 MDIANSEGGIVIG

-530 CDIPKTLVRHIVS
+530 CDIPKTLVRHIVD
-543 WYADKSVAH
+543 WYADNSGTELKA
-552 LETREDTAHL
+552 
-562 EACRKTALFE
+562 
-572 TGENVAHLDSIASAQ
+572 
-587 SSNMAS
+587 
-593 LAEVL
+593 VL
-598 RDILD
+598 KDILD
-603 TPVSPELLPADNNGQ
+603 TPVSPELLPADASGQ

-635 FLYHFAKYG
+635 YLYHFAKYG
-644 ATPEKLLFLAKY
+644 AKPEKLLFLAKY
-656 AFAGKFSDEEIEK
+656 AFAGKFSDDELKK
-669 ALTVFVRR
+669 ALAVFVRR

-703 DWRMPSDA
+703 DWRMPSDS
-711 SFADWL
+711 SFSDWL

>member
-1 MFGFYRFAA
+1 MFGFYRFAC
-10 VSPILKVADTAFN
+10 VSTVLKVADTAYN
-23 TEEIIKSAKAA
+23 TEEIIRSAKIAA
-34 VSNGAAFV
+34 SNGAAFV

-62 LLQNSTRAL
+62 LLQNSSRSL
-71 LKIAESFKDSDA
+71 LKIAEALKDSDA
-83 VIAVGLPLRLFGRLY
+83 VIAVGLPLRIFGRLY

-104 QRGRVVAITP
+104 QRGKVIAVTP

-147 AAGAVTCT
+147 SAGAVTCF
-155 IEGVGEVPI
+155 IEGAGEVPI
-164 TNFFTVKGR
+164 TNFFTVSGR
-173 GTSSAVD
+173 ASG
-180 GCTSTANCASDN
+180 GLNCTSNNPNCASCSD
-192 DTCVVNDNGSEV
+192 GSEV
-204 RIGVEL
+204 CIGVEL
-210 CEDLWTPAPPSGELA
+210 CEDLWTPAPPGGELA

-237 SDALVGKCDY
+237 SDALVGKRDY

-281 HLMVA
+281 HLMIA
-286 ENGSMIA
+286 ENGSMLA
-293 ESKPFSRETEIVYA
+293 ESRPFSRETEIVYA
-307 DIDVERLN
+307 DVDVERLN
-315 MQRLSEGSFHDFD
+315 MQRLSEGSFQDFD
-328 SRSFY
+328 SRAII

-338 FDGLRACDALQY
+338 LDNLHACEKLQY
-350 RFVSPMPFVPG
+350 RYVSPTPFVPG
-361 SPETRDQS
+361 SLETRDAS
-369 CTEIFSI
+369 CTEIFNI

-384 LEASQSKRAV
+384 LEATRSKCAV

-419 PALEILALTMPGFG
+419 PAKEILALTMPGFG
-433 TTNRTK
+433 TTHRTR

-453 RTVDIQKACLQHFD
+453 RTVDIQKACLQHFA

-492 MDIANSVGGIVIG
+492 MDIANSEGGIVIG

-530 CDIPKTLVRHIVS
+530 CDIPKTLVRHIVN
-543 WYADKSVAH
+543 WYADRAIHNPSETGTHLAPSETGTH
-552 LETREDTAHL
+552 LETREKGA
-562 EACRKTALFE
+562 E
-572 TGENVAHLDSIASAQ
+572 
-587 SSNMAS
+587 
-593 LAEVL
+593 LAAVL

-603 TPVSPELLPADNNGQ
+603 TPVSPELLPADSNGQ

-628 AYEIHDF
+628 AYELHDF

-644 ATPEKLLFLAKY
+644 AAPEKLRYLAKY
-656 AFAGKFSDEEIEK
+656 AFANRHTDEEIDK
-669 ALTVFVRR
+669 ALAIFIRR

-711 SFADWL
+711 SFGDWLKEI

>member
-1 MFGFYRFAA
+1 MFGFYRIAS
-10 VSPILKVADTAFN
+10 VCPILKVADTEYN
-23 TEEIIKSAKAA
+23 TDEIIRCGLLAKNEGAA
-34 VSNGAAFV
+34 VV

-62 LLQNSTRAL
+62 LLKKSFASL
-71 LKIAESFKDSDA
+71 LKIAKSFDDMDM
-83 VIAVGLPLRLFGRLY
+83 ILAVGLPLRMFGKLY
-98 NCAAFV
+98 NCAALL
-104 QRGRVVAITP
+104 QRGKIIGVTP

-127 RHFSSGRD
+127 RHFNSGRD
-135 LLRGACGASAGN
+135 LLNFAADTRNVNCRNGSSAL
-147 AAGAVTCT
+147 TYSFD
-155 IEGVGEVPI
+155 GVNDVPV
-164 TNFFTVKGR
+164 TNFFTMKCCGGYAGVG
-173 GTSSAVD
+173 
-180 GCTSTANCASDN
+180 SD
-192 DTCVVNDNGSEV
+192 EI

-210 CEDLWTPAPPSGELA
+210 CEDLWTAAPPSGNLA
-225 LAGANVIVNLSA
+225 LAGANVILNLSA
-237 SDALVGKCDY
+237 SDALVGKGDY

-281 HLMVA
+281 HLMIA
-286 ENGSMIA
+286 ENGSMLA
-293 ESKPFSRETEIVYA
+293 ERKNYSRKSEIIFA
-307 DIDVERLN
+307 DIDVQRLN
-315 MQRLSEGSFHDFD
+315 AQRLSEGSFQDFD
-328 SRSFY
+328 STGYF
-333 ARAAT
+333 AKAAT
-338 FDGLRACDALQY
+338 FTALPVVANDLRNPAEGLKY
-350 RFVSPMPFVPG
+350 RYISPMPFVP
-361 SPETRDQS
+361 SDVSHRDS
-369 CTEIFSI
+369 NCREIFNI

-384 LEASQSKRAV
+384 LESSYAKRAV

-405 ALLVVAETFKLLKR
+405 ALLVVVETFKLLNR
-419 PALEILALTMPGFG
+419 PLNEILVVTMPGFG
-433 TTNRTK
+433 TTKRTK
-439 NNAVELAKLLGVEL
+439 NNAVAMAELLGVEL
-453 RTVDIQKACLQHFD
+453 RTIDIKPSCLQHFK
-467 DIGHDPQK
+467 DIGHDAAK

-485 RERTQIL
+485 RERTKIL
-492 MDIANSVGGIVIG
+492 MDLANKEGGIVVG

-530 CDIPKTLVRHIVS
+530 CDIPKTLVRHVVA
-543 WYADKSVAH
+543 WYADHVQELMVAAAVSDEKSA
-552 LETREDTAHL
+552 
-562 EACRKTALFE
+562 
-572 TGENVAHLDSIASAQ
+572 ASDAK
-587 SSNMAS
+587 NA

-603 TPVSPELLPADNNGQ
+603 TPVSPELLPADVNGQ

-635 FLYHFAKYG
+635 YLYHFAKYG
-644 ATPEKLLFLAKY
+644 AEPLKLLYLA
-656 AFAGKFSDEEIEK
+656 EK
-669 ALTVFVRR
+669 AFKYPREELVRVLKLFLKR
-677 FFTQQFKRS
+677 FFAQQFKRS

-711 SFADWL
+711 SSADWLKEIENL

>member
-1 MFGFYRFAA
+1 MFGFYRFAC
-10 VSPILKVADTAFN
+10 VSPVLKVADTAYN
-23 TEEIIKSAKAA
+23 TEEIIRSAKIAA
-34 VSNGAAFV
+34 SNGAAFV

-62 LLQNSTRAL
+62 LLQNNTRAL
-71 LKIAESFKDSDA
+71 VRIADALKESDA
-83 VIAVGLPLRLFGRLY
+83 VIAVGLPLRIFGRLY

-104 QRGRVVAITP
+104 QHGRVVAITP

-135 LLRGACGASAGN
+135 LLRGMRDVSAGN
-147 AAGAVTCT
+147 
-155 IEGVGEVPI
+155 
-164 TNFFTVKGR
+164 
-173 GTSSAVD
+173 SA
-180 GCTSTANCASDN
+180 
-192 DTCVVNDNGSEV
+192 
-204 RIGVEL
+204 
-210 CEDLWTPAPPSGELA
+210 EDLWTPAPPSGELA

-237 SDALVGKCDY
+237 SDALVGKRDY

-281 HLMVA
+281 HLMIA
-286 ENGSMIA
+286 ENGSMLA

-307 DIDVERLN
+307 DVDVERLN
-315 MQRLSEGSFHDFD
+315 MQRLSEGSFQDFD
-328 SRSFY
+328 SRSII

-338 FDGLRACDALQY
+338 LDSLHACDKLQY
-350 RFVSPMPFVPG
+350 RYVSSTPFVPG
-361 SPETRDQS
+361 NTETRDTS
-369 CTEIFSI
+369 CTDIFNI

-384 LEASQSKRAV
+384 LEATRSKRAV

-405 ALLVVAETFKLLKR
+405 ALLVVAETFKLLNR
-419 PALEILALTMPGFG
+419 PAKEILALTMPGFG
-433 TTNRTK
+433 TTHRTR

-453 RTVDIQKACLQHFD
+453 RTVDIQKACLQHFA

-492 MDIANSVGGIVIG
+492 MDIANSEGGIVIG

-530 CDIPKTLVRHIVS
+530 CDIPKTLVRHIVR
-543 WYADKSVAH
+543 WYADRSVQNLNQTGAELSPSETGAH
-552 LETREDTAHL
+552 LETREKGA
-562 EACRKTALFE
+562 E
-572 TGENVAHLDSIASAQ
+572 
-587 SSNMAS
+587 
-593 LAEVL
+593 LAAVL
-598 RDILD
+598 RDILGNSRLQKKMLLASGINGIALE
-603 TPVSPELLPADNNGQ
+603 TLPAGTYLVRVRQ
-618 IAQKTESILG
+618 G
-628 AYEIHDF
+628 ANM
-635 FLYHFAKYG
+635 KQ
-644 ATPEKLLFLAKY
+644 
-656 AFAGKFSDEEIEK
+656 
-669 ALTVFVRR
+669 VRFQVR
-677 FFTQQFKRS
+677 
-686 CIPDGP
+686 
-692 KVGTISLSPRA
+692 
-703 DWRMPSDA
+703 
-711 SFADWL
+711 

>member
-1 MFGFYRFAA
+1 MFGFYRIAS
-10 VSPILKVADTAFN
+10 VCPILKVADTEYN
-23 TEEIIKSAKAA
+23 TDEIIRCGLLAKNEGAA
-34 VSNGAAFV
+34 VV

-62 LLQNSTRAL
+62 LLKKSFASL
-71 LKIAESFKDSDA
+71 LKIAKSFDDMDM
-83 VIAVGLPLRLFGRLY
+83 ILAVGLPLRMFGKLY
-98 NCAAFV
+98 NCAALL
-104 QRGRVVAITP
+104 QRGKIIGVTP

-127 RHFSSGRD
+127 RHFNSGRD
-135 LLRGACGASAGN
+135 LLNFAADTRNVNCRNGSSAL
-147 AAGAVTCT
+147 TYSFD
-155 IEGVGEVPI
+155 GVNDVPV
-164 TNFFTVKGR
+164 TNFFTMKCCGGYAGVG
-173 GTSSAVD
+173 
-180 GCTSTANCASDN
+180 SD
-192 DTCVVNDNGSEV
+192 EI

-210 CEDLWTPAPPSGELA
+210 CEDLWTAAPPSGNLA
-225 LAGANVIVNLSA
+225 LAGANVILNLSA
-237 SDALVGKCDY
+237 SDALVGKGDY

-281 HLMVA
+281 HLMIA
-286 ENGSMIA
+286 ENGSMLA
-293 ESKPFSRETEIVYA
+293 ERKNYSRKSEIIFA
-307 DIDVERLN
+307 DIDVQRLN
-315 MQRLSEGSFHDFD
+315 AQRLSEGSFQDFD
-328 SRSFY
+328 STGYF
-333 ARAAT
+333 AKAAT
-338 FDGLRACDALQY
+338 FTALPVVANDLRNPAEGLKY
-350 RFVSPMPFVPG
+350 RYISPMPFVP
-361 SPETRDQS
+361 SDVSHRDS
-369 CTEIFSI
+369 NCREIFNI

-384 LEASQSKRAV
+384 LESSYAKRAV

-405 ALLVVAETFKLLKR
+405 ALLVVVETFKLLNR
-419 PALEILALTMPGFG
+419 PLNEILVVTMPGFG
-433 TTNRTK
+433 TTKRTK
-439 NNAVELAKLLGVEL
+439 NNAVAMAELLGVEL
-453 RTVDIQKACLQHFD
+453 RTIDIKPSCLQHFK
-467 DIGHDPQK
+467 DIGHDAAK

-485 RERTQIL
+485 RERTKIL
-492 MDIANSVGGIVIG
+492 MDLANKEGGIVVG

-530 CDIPKTLVRHIVS
+530 CDIPKTLVRHVVA
-543 WYADKSVAH
+543 WYADHVQELMVAAAVSD
-552 LETREDTAHL
+552 EKFA
-562 EACRKTALFE
+562 
-572 TGENVAHLDSIASAQ
+572 ASDAK
-587 SSNMAS
+587 NA

-603 TPVSPELLPADNNGQ
+603 TPVSPELLPADVNGQ

-635 FLYHFAKYG
+635 YLYHFAKYG
-644 ATPEKLLFLAKY
+644 AEPLKLLYLA
-656 AFAGKFSDEEIEK
+656 EK
-669 ALTVFVRR
+669 AFKYPREELVRVLKLFLKR
-677 FFTQQFKRS
+677 FFAQQFKRS

-711 SFADWL
+711 SSADWLKEIENL

>member
-1 MFGFYRFAA
+1 MFGFYRFAS
-10 VSPILKVADTAFN
+10 VCPTLKVADTAYN
-23 TEEIIKSAKAA
+23 TAEIIRCATEAIDE
-34 VSNGAAFV
+34 GAAFV

-62 LLQNSTRAL
+62 LLKKSVESL
-71 LKIAESFKDSDA
+71 SKIAEAFAKSDT
-83 VIAVGLPLRLFGRLY
+83 VIAVGLPLRMFGCLY

-104 QRGRVVAITP
+104 QKGKLVAVTP

-135 LLRGACGASAGN
+135 LLRAPT
-147 AAGAVTCT
+147 TCSV
-155 IEGVGEVPI
+155 EGFGDVPV
-164 TNFFTVKGR
+164 TNFFTIAGKS
-173 GTSSAVD
+173 GT
-180 GCTSTANCASDN
+180 
-192 DTCVVNDNGSEV
+192 EV
-204 RIGVEL
+204 RVGVEL
-210 CEDLWTPAPPSGELA
+210 CEDLWTAVPPSGELA

-237 SDALVGKCDY
+237 SDALVGKRDY

-262 YVYASAG
+262 YVYSSAG

-281 HLMVA
+281 HLMIA

-293 ESKPFSRETEIVYA
+293 ESKPFSRESEIVYA
-307 DIDVERLN
+307 DVDVERLN
-315 MQRLSEGSFHDFD
+315 MQRLSEGSFQDFD

-333 ARAAT
+333 ARAAS
-338 FDGLRACDALQY
+338 FDGLRPIDSLKY
-350 RFVSPMPFVPG
+350 RFVAPMPFVPG
-361 SPETRDQS
+361 NIETRDKS
-369 CTEIFSI
+369 CTEIFNI

-384 LEASQSKRAV
+384 LEASHSARAV

-419 PALEILALTMPGFG
+419 PASEILVLTMPGFG
-433 TTNRTK
+433 TTKRTK
-439 NNAVELAKLLGVEL
+439 NNAVTMAELLGVEL
-453 RTVDIQKACLQHFD
+453 RTVDIQKACLQHFA
-467 DIGHDPQK
+467 DIGHDPK
-475 LDVTYENVQA
+475 TLNVTYENVQA

-530 CDIPKTLVRHIVS
+530 CDIPKTLVRHVVG
-543 WYADKSVAH
+543 WYADHA
-552 LETREDTAHL
+552 EGFTADK
-562 EACRKTALFE
+562 KTAKE
-572 TGENVAHLDSIASAQ
+572 
-587 SSNMAS
+587 
-593 LAEVL
+593 LADVL

-603 TPVSPELLPADNNGQ
+603 TPVSPELLPADANGQ

-635 FLYHFAKYG
+635 YLYHFAKYG
-644 ATPEKLLFLAKY
+644 AEPKKLLFLAKY
-656 AFAGKFSDEEIEK
+656 AFAGKFSDEELEK
-669 ALTVFVRR
+669 ALAVFVRR

-703 DWRMPSDA
+703 DWRMPSDS
-711 SFADWL
+711 SFSDWM

>member
-1 MFGFYRFAA
+1 MFGFYRIAS
-10 VSPILKVADTAFN
+10 VCPTLKVADTAYN
-23 TEEIIKSAKAA
+23 TGEIIRLATEAIKNDAA
-34 VSNGAAFV
+34 IA
-42 VFPELCI
+42 VFPELSI

-62 LLQNSTRAL
+62 LLQKSLDSLSKITTAFANSDT
-71 LKIAESFKDSDA
+71 
-83 VIAVGLPLRLFGRLY
+83 VIAVGLPLRMFGCLY
-98 NCAAFV
+98 NCAAFL
-104 QRGRVVAITP
+104 QKGKLVAVTP

-135 LLRGACGASAGN
+135 LLRAPT
-147 AAGAVTCT
+147 TCA
-155 IEGVGEVPI
+155 IEGFGDVPV
-164 TNFFTVKGR
+164 TNFFTVAGK
-173 GTSSAVD
+173 S
-180 GCTSTANCASDN
+180 
-192 DTCVVNDNGSEV
+192 GSEV
-204 RIGVEL
+204 RVGVEL
-210 CEDLWTPAPPSGELA
+210 CEDLWTAAPPSGELA

-237 SDALVGKCDY
+237 SDALVGKRDY

-262 YVYASAG
+262 YVYSSAG

-281 HLMVA
+281 HLMIA

-293 ESKPFSRETEIVYA
+293 ESKPFSRESEIIYA

-315 MQRLSEGSFHDFD
+315 MQRLSEGSFQDFD

-333 ARAAT
+333 ARAAS
-338 FDGLRACDALQY
+338 FESLRSIDSLKY
-350 RFVSPMPFVPG
+350 RFVAPMPFVPG
-361 SPETRDQS
+361 NTETRDKS
-369 CTEIFSI
+369 CTEIFNI

-384 LEASQSKRAV
+384 LEASHSARAV

-419 PALEILALTMPGFG
+419 PAKEILALTMPGFG
-433 TTNRTK
+433 TTKRTK

-453 RTVDIQKACLQHFD
+453 RTVDIQKACLQHFA
-467 DIGHDPQK
+467 DIGHDPNT

-492 MDIANSVGGIVIG
+492 MDIANSEHGIVIG

-530 CDIPKTLVRHIVS
+530 CDIPKTLVRHVVS
-543 WYADKSVAH
+543 WYADHADNFATDKNA
-552 LETREDTAHL
+552 A
-562 EACRKTALFE
+562 A
-572 TGENVAHLDSIASAQ
+572 G
-587 SSNMAS
+587 
-593 LAEVL
+593 LATVL

-603 TPVSPELLPADNNGQ
+603 TPVSPELLPADSNGQ

-635 FLYHFAKYG
+635 YLYHFAKYG
-644 ATPEKLLFLAKY
+644 ATPQKLLFLAKY
-656 AFAGKFSDEEIEK
+656 AFAGKFSDEELKK
-669 ALTVFVRR
+669 ALAVFVRR

-711 SFADWL
+711 SYADWE

>member
-1 MFGFYRFAA
+1 MFGFYRFAS
-10 VSPILKVADTAFN
+10 VCPTLKVADTAYN
-23 TEEIIKSAKAA
+23 TAEIIRCAREAIDG
-34 VSNGAAFV
+34 GAAFV

-62 LLQNSTRAL
+62 LLKKSL
-71 LKIAESFKDSDA
+71 ESLSEIAKAFADSDT
-83 VIAVGLPLRLFGRLY
+83 VIAVGLPLRMFGCLY

-104 QRGRVVAITP
+104 QKGKLVAVTP

-135 LLRGACGASAGN
+135 LLRGGV
-147 AAGAVTCT
+147 AGAAPICRV
-155 IEGVGEVPI
+155 EGFGDVPV
-164 TNFFTVKGR
+164 TNFFTVNGE
-173 GTSSAVD
+173 
-180 GCTSTANCASDN
+180 
-192 DTCVVNDNGSEV
+192 GSEV
-204 RIGVEL
+204 CVGVEL
-210 CEDLWTPAPPSGELA
+210 CEDLWTPVPPSGELA

-237 SDALVGKCDY
+237 SDALVGKGDY

-281 HLMVA
+281 HLMIA
-286 ENGSMIA
+286 ENGTMLA
-293 ESKPFSRETEIVYA
+293 ETKNYSRESEIIYA
-307 DIDVERLN
+307 DVDVERLN
-315 MQRLSEGSFHDFD
+315 MQRLSEGSFQDFD
-328 SRSFY
+328 SREFY
-333 ARAAT
+333 ARAAS
-338 FDGLRACDALQY
+338 FDGLRSMESLKY
-350 RFVSPMPFVPG
+350 RFVAPTPFVPG
-361 SPETRDQS
+361 NAETRDQN
-369 CTEIFSI
+369 CKEIFNI

-384 LEASQSKRAV
+384 IEASHTKRAV
-394 IGLSGGLDSTL
+394 VGLSGGLDSTL
-405 ALLVVAETFKLLKR
+405 ALLVISETFKLLKR
-419 PALEILALTMPGFG
+419 PASEILVLTMPGFG
-433 TTNRTK
+433 TTKRTK
-439 NNAVELAKLLGVEL
+439 NNAVTMAELLGVEL
-453 RTVDIQKACLQHFD
+453 RTIDIQKACMQHFA
-467 DIGHDPQK
+467 DIGHDPNT
-475 LDVTYENVQA
+475 LNVTYENVQA

-492 MDIANSVGGIVIG
+492 MDIANKEGGIVVG

-530 CDIPKTLVRHIVS
+530 CDIPKTLVRHVVG
-543 WYADKSVAH
+543 WYADRARNFIAD
-552 LETREDTAHL
+552 E
-562 EACRKTALFE
+562 KTADEL
-572 TGENVAHLDSIASAQ
+572 
-587 SSNMAS
+587 S
-593 LAEVL
+593 LVL

-603 TPVSPELLPADNNGQ
+603 TPVSPELLPADANGQ

-635 FLYHFAKYG
+635 YLYHFAKYG
-644 ATPEKLLFLAKY
+644 ATPQKMLFLAKY
-656 AFAGKFSDEEIEK
+656 AFAGKYSDEELEK
-669 ALTVFVRR
+669 ALAVFVRR

-703 DWRMPSDA
+703 DWRMPSDS
-711 SFADWL
+711 SFGDWL

>member
-1 MFGFYRFAA
+1 MFGFYRFAC
-10 VSPILKVADTAFN
+10 VSPVLKVADTAYN
-23 TEEIIKSAKAA
+23 TEEIIR
-34 VSNGAAFV
+34 
-42 VFPELCI
+42 
-49 TGYTC
+49 GYTC

-71 LKIAESFKDSDA
+71 VRIADALKDSDA
-83 VIAVGLPLRLFGRLY
+83 VIAVGLPLRIFGRLY

-104 QRGRVVAITP
+104 QHGRVVAITP
-114 KIHLP
+114 KNHLP

-135 LLRGACGASAGN
+135 LLRGLYGALAGN
-147 AAGAVTCT
+147 DAGVVKCV
-155 IEGVGEVPI
+155 IEGAGEIPI
-164 TNFFTVKGR
+164 TNFITVKG
-173 GTSSAVD
+173 A
-180 GCTSTANCASDN
+180 
-192 DTCVVNDNGSEV
+192 GSEV
-204 RIGVEL
+204 RVGVEI

-237 SDALVGKCDY
+237 SDALVGKRDY

-281 HLMVA
+281 HLMIA
-286 ENGSMIA
+286 ENGNMLA
-293 ESKPFSRETEIVYA
+293 ESRPFSRETEIVYA
-307 DIDVERLN
+307 DVDVERLN
-315 MQRLSEGSFHDFD
+315 MQRLSEGSFQDFD
-328 SRSFY
+328 SRAII

-338 FDGLRACDALQY
+338 LEGLRACDTLQY
-350 RFVSPMPFVPG
+350 RYVSPTPFVPG
-361 SPETRDQS
+361 NTETRDAS
-369 CTEIFSI
+369 CTEIFNI

-384 LEASQSKRAV
+384 LEATRSERAV

-419 PALEILALTMPGFG
+419 PAKEILALTMPGFG
-433 TTNRTK
+433 TTHRTR

-453 RTVDIQKACLQHFD
+453 RTIDIQKACFQHFV

-475 LDVTYENVQA
+475 LNVTYENVQA

-492 MDIANSVGGIVIG
+492 MDIANSEGGIVIG

-543 WYADKSVAH
+543 WYADRAVRDLNQAGAELAPS
-552 LETREDTAHL
+552 
-562 EACRKTALFE
+562 
-572 TGENVAHLDSIASAQ
+572 ENGAV
-587 SSNMAS
+587 
-593 LAEVL
+593 LADLL

-603 TPVSPELLPADNNGQ
+603 TPVSPELLPADSNGQ
-618 IAQKTESILG
+618 IAQKTECILG
-628 AYEIHDF
+628 AYELHDF

-644 ATPEKLLFLAKY
+644 AAPEKLRYLAKY
-656 AFAGKFSDEEIEK
+656 VFKGKHTDEGIDK
-669 ALTVFVRR
+669 ALAVFIRR

-711 SFADWL
+711 SFGDWLKEI

>member
-1 MFGFYRFAA
+1 MFGFYRFAS
-10 VSPILKVADTAFN
+10 VCPTLKVADTAFN
-23 TEEIIKSAKAA
+23 TDEIIRCATEA
-34 VSNGAAFV
+34 VKNESAFV

-62 LLQNSTRAL
+62 LLQKSLESL
-71 LKIAESFKDSDA
+71 LKIAKAFADSDA
-83 VIAVGLPLRLFGRLY
+83 VIAVGLPLRMFGCLY

-104 QRGRVVAITP
+104 QRGKLVAVTP

-135 LLRGACGASAGN
+135 LLRAPTIC
-147 AAGAVTCT
+147 AV
-155 IEGVGEVPI
+155 EGFGDVSV
-164 TNFFTVKGR
+164 TSFFTVKG
-173 GTSSAVD
+173 
-180 GCTSTANCASDN
+180 
-192 DTCVVNDNGSEV
+192 NGSEIRV
-204 RIGVEL
+204 GVEL
-210 CEDLWTPAPPSGELA
+210 CEDLWTAVPPSGELA

-237 SDALVGKCDY
+237 SDALVGKGDY

-281 HLMVA
+281 HLMIA
-286 ENGSMIA
+286 ENGSMLA
-293 ESKPFSRETEIVYA
+293 ENKNYSRESEIIYA
-307 DIDVERLN
+307 DVDVQRLN
-315 MQRLSEGSFHDFD
+315 MQRLSEGSFQDFD
-328 SRSFY
+328 SRDFY
-333 ARAAT
+333 ARAAC
-338 FDGLRACDALQY
+338 FDGLRSIDSLKY
-350 RFVSPMPFVPG
+350 RFVAPMPFVPG
-361 SPETRDQS
+361 NIETRDKS
-369 CTEIFSI
+369 CTEIFNI

-384 LEASQSKRAV
+384 LEASHSARAV

-419 PALEILALTMPGFG
+419 PASEILVLTMPGFG
-433 TTNRTK
+433 TTKRTK
-439 NNAVELAKLLGVEL
+439 NNAVTMAELLGVEL
-453 RTVDIQKACLQHFD
+453 RTVDIQKACLQHFA
-467 DIGHDPQK
+467 DIGHDSK
-475 LDVTYENVQA
+475 ILNVTYENVQA

-492 MDIANSVGGIVIG
+492 MNIANSEGGIVIG

-530 CDIPKTLVRHIVS
+530 CDIPKTLVRHVVG
-543 WYADKSVAH
+543 WYADHAESF
-552 LETREDTAHL
+552 TADK
-562 EACRKTALFE
+562 KTARE
-572 TGENVAHLDSIASAQ
+572 
-587 SSNMAS
+587 
-593 LAEVL
+593 LADVL
-598 RDILD
+598 CDILD
-603 TPVSPELLPADNNGQ
+603 TPVSPELLPADANGQ
-618 IAQKTESILG
+618 ITQKTESILG

-635 FLYHFAKYG
+635 YLYHFAKYG
-644 ATPEKLLFLAKY
+644 ATPQKLLFLAKY
-656 AFAGKFSDEEIEK
+656 AFAGKFSDEELEK
-669 ALTVFVRR
+669 ALKVFVRR

-703 DWRMPSDA
+703 DWRMPSDS
-711 SFADWL
+711 SFNDWL

>member
-1 MFGFYRFAA
+1 MFGFYRFAC
-10 VSPILKVADTAFN
+10 VSPVLKVADTAYN
-23 TEEIIKSAKAA
+23 TEEIIRSAKNAA
-34 VSNGAAFV
+34 SNGAAFV

-71 LKIAESFKDSDA
+71 VRIADALKDSDA
-83 VIAVGLPLRLFGRLY
+83 VIAVGLPLRIFGRLY

-104 QRGRVVAITP
+104 QHGRVVAITP
-114 KIHLP
+114 KNHLP

-135 LLRGACGASAGN
+135 LLRGLYGALAGN
-147 AAGAVTCT
+147 DAGVVKCV
-155 IEGVGEVPI
+155 IEGAGEIPI
-164 TNFFTVKGR
+164 TNFITVKG
-173 GTSSAVD
+173 A
-180 GCTSTANCASDN
+180 
-192 DTCVVNDNGSEV
+192 GSEV
-204 RIGVEL
+204 RVGVEI

-237 SDALVGKCDY
+237 SDALVGKRDY

-281 HLMVA
+281 HLMIA
-286 ENGSMIA
+286 ENGNMLA
-293 ESKPFSRETEIVYA
+293 ESRPFSRETEIVYA
-307 DIDVERLN
+307 DVDVERLN
-315 MQRLSEGSFHDFD
+315 MQRLSEGSFQDFD
-328 SRSFY
+328 SRAII

-338 FDGLRACDALQY
+338 LEGLRACDTLQY
-350 RFVSPMPFVPG
+350 RYVSPTPFVPG
-361 SPETRDQS
+361 NTETRDAS
-369 CTEIFSI
+369 CTEIFNI

-384 LEASQSKRAV
+384 LEATRSERAV

-419 PALEILALTMPGFG
+419 PAKEILALTMPGFG
-433 TTNRTK
+433 TTHRTR
-439 NNAVELAKLLGVEL
+439 NNAVELA
-453 RTVDIQKACLQHFD
+453 
-467 DIGHDPQK
+467 
-475 LDVTYENVQA
+475 ENVQA

-492 MDIANSVGGIVIG
+492 MDIANSEGGIVIG

-543 WYADKSVAH
+543 WYADRAVRDLNQAGAELAPS
-552 LETREDTAHL
+552 
-562 EACRKTALFE
+562 
-572 TGENVAHLDSIASAQ
+572 ENGAV
-587 SSNMAS
+587 
-593 LAEVL
+593 LADLL

-603 TPVSPELLPADNNGQ
+603 TPVSPELLPADSNGQ
-618 IAQKTESILG
+618 IAQKTECILG
-628 AYEIHDF
+628 AYELHDF

-644 ATPEKLLFLAKY
+644 AAPEKLRYLAKY
-656 AFAGKFSDEEIEK
+656 VFKGKHTDEGIDK
-669 ALTVFVRR
+669 ALAVFIRR

-711 SFADWL
+711 SFGDWLKEI

>member
-1 MFGFYRFAA
+1 MFGFYRFAC
-10 VSPILKVADTAFN
+10 VSPVLKVADTVYN
-23 TEEIIKSAKAA
+23 TEEIIRSAKIAA
-34 VSNGAAFV
+34 SNGAAFV

-71 LKIAESFKDSDA
+71 VRIADALKESDT
-83 VIAVGLPLRLFGRLY
+83 VIAVGLPLRIYGRLY
-98 NCAAFV
+98 NCAAFL
-104 QRGRVVAITP
+104 QRGRVVTITP

-135 LLRGACGASAGN
+135 LLREDAGN
-147 AAGAVTCT
+147 GCAPLRYF
-155 IEGVGEVPI
+155 IEGAGEVPI
-164 TNFFTVKGR
+164 TNFITVKG
-173 GTSSAVD
+173 
-180 GCTSTANCASDN
+180 CASCN
-192 DTCVVNDNGSEV
+192 SGSEV
-204 RIGVEL
+204 RVGVEL
-210 CEDLWTPAPPSGELA
+210 CEDLWIPAPPSRELA

-237 SDALVGKCDY
+237 SDALVGKRDY

-281 HLMVA
+281 HLMIA
-286 ENGSMIA
+286 ENGSMLA
-293 ESKPFSRETEIVYA
+293 ESRPFSRETEIVYA
-307 DIDVERLN
+307 DVDVERLN
-315 MQRLSEGSFHDFD
+315 MQRLSEGSFQDFD
-328 SRSFY
+328 SRAII

-338 FDGLRACDALQY
+338 LDGLRACDALQY
-350 RFVSPMPFVPG
+350 RYVSPTPFVSG
-361 SPETRDQS
+361 SIETRDIN
-369 CTEIFSI
+369 CTEIFNI

-384 LEASQSKRAV
+384 LEATRSKRAV

-405 ALLVVAETFKLLKR
+405 ALLVVAETFELLNR
-419 PALEILALTMPGFG
+419 PASEILALTMPGFG
-433 TTNRTK
+433 TTKRTK

-453 RTVDIQKACLQHFD
+453 RTVDIQKACLQHFA

-492 MDIANSVGGIVIG
+492 MDIANSEGGIVIG

-543 WYADKSVAH
+543 WYADRSAH
-552 LETREDTAHL
+552 S
-562 EACRKTALFE
+562 EA
-572 TGENVAHLDSIASAQ
+572 GEKGST
-587 SSNMAS
+587 
-593 LAEVL
+593 LATVL

-603 TPVSPELLPADNNGQ
+603 TPVSPELLPADSSGQ

-644 ATPEKLLFLAKY
+644 ATPEKLRYLAKY
-656 AFAGKFSDEEIEK
+656 AFKGQHTDEEIDK
-669 ALTVFVRR
+669 ALAVFIRR

-711 SFADWL
+711 SSSDWMN

>member
-1 MFGFYRFAA
+1 MFGFYRFAS
-10 VSPILKVADTAFN
+10 VSPVLKVADTAYN
-23 TEEIIKSAKAA
+23 TEEIIKSAKEAA
-34 VSNGAAFV
+34 SNGAAFV

-62 LLQNSTRAL
+62 LLQNSFNAL
-71 LKIAESFKDSDA
+71 LKIAGAFADSD
-83 VIAVGLPLRLFGRLY
+83 VVLAVGLPLRMFGRLY
-98 NCAAFV
+98 NCAAFL
-104 QRGRVVAITP
+104 QHGKLVAVTP

-135 LLRGACGASAGN
+135 LLRGAVGGSVGAIR
-147 AAGAVTCT
+147 CYFD
-155 IEGVGEVPI
+155 GVGEVPV
-164 TNFFTVKGR
+164 TNYFTVKCGAL
-173 GTSSAVD
+173 GQNGSE
-180 GCTSTANCASDN
+180 CA
-192 DTCVVNDNGSEV
+192 GSEV
-204 RIGVEL
+204 RVGVEL
-210 CEDLWTPAPPSGELA
+210 CEDLWTPVPPSGELA

-237 SDALVGKCDY
+237 SDALVGKRDY
-247 RRNLVMNQSARCMAA
+247 RRNLVLNQSARCMAA

-281 HLMVA
+281 HLMIA
-286 ENGSMIA
+286 ENGSLIA
-293 ESKPFSRETEIVYA
+293 ESKPFSRETEIIYA
-307 DIDVERLN
+307 DVDVERLN
-315 MQRLSEGSFHDFD
+315 MQRLSEGSFQDFD
-328 SRSFY
+328 SREIV
-333 ARAAT
+333 ARAAS
-338 FDGLRACDALQY
+338 FDGLRAVEKLQY
-350 RFVSPMPFVPG
+350 RFVSPTPFVPG
-361 SPETRDQS
+361 SLESRDQS
-369 CTEIFSI
+369 CTEIFNI

-384 LEASQSKRAV
+384 LEASRSKRAV

-419 PALEILALTMPGFG
+419 PALEILSLTMPGFG
-433 TTNRTK
+433 TTKRTK
-439 NNAVELAKLLGVEL
+439 NNAVLLAELLGVEL
-453 RTVDIQKACLQHFD
+453 RTVSIKDACLQHFK

-475 LDVTYENVQA
+475 LNVTYENVQA

-492 MDIANSVGGIVIG
+492 MDVANSEGGIVIG

-530 CDIPKTLVRHIVS
+530 CDIPKTLVRHIVH
-543 WYADKSVAH
+543 WYADNSLKFSA
-552 LETREDTAHL
+552 DA
-562 EACRKTALFE
+562 KTAMELKK
-572 TGENVAHLDSIASAQ
+572 
-587 SSNMAS
+587 
-593 LAEVL
+593 VL
-598 RDILD
+598 YDILD

-644 ATPEKLLFLAKY
+644 AAPQKLLFLAKY
-656 AFAGKFSDEEIEK
+656 AFAGKFTDEEIEK

-711 SFADWL
+711 SFGDWLK